1 MHCAMSQ
8 SEHIMLLQA
17 GCSGRLDGSE
27 PPGNGIPGP
36 GTIGTGNQESAG
48 VGGHR
53 SLGEESQT
61 WAAGKDA

>member
-1 MHCAMSQ
+1 
-8 SEHIMLLQA
+8 MLLQA